1 MLYSRRQKRDD
12 RSGRFKVQSFLM
24 TFKRRG
30 GINTMF
36 HLTHNMLKTCK
47 QQNKKCADRNG
58 GGEGG
63 RTRGFKKRLS
73 FSFSLFA
80 NTVML
85 AALLSTFLPVLD

>member
-58 GGEGG
+58 GGGG
-63 RTRGFKKRLS
+63 GEDERLQEKIV
-73 FSFSLFA
+73 FLFFF
-80 NTVML
+80 VR
-85 AALLSTFLPVLD
+85 